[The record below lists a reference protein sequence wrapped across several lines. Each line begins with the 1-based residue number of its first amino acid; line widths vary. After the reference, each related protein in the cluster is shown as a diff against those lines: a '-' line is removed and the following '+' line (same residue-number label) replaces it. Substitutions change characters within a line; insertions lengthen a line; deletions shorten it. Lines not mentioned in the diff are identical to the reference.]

1 MKPYCQNE
9 TVCYPVNKSGGVCQS
24 KESIGGKKLPQE
36 SLIVYYIHHTG
47 PCFNN
52 SEKLK
57 CDINGRFRTLQ
68 CYKNHSYCWCVHPSN
83 GTVISDTLTNVELSK
98 KLPECTDKGE

>member
-1 MKPYCQNE
+1 MKLCVILSINQVGFVSQRNQLE
-9 TVCYPVNKSGGVCQS
+9 VNK
-24 KESIGGKKLPQE
+24 KL
-36 SLIVYYIHHTG
+36 LIVYHIHHTG

-57 CDINGRFRTLQ
+57 CDINGQFRPLQ